1 MFHCHVWHRRLSIL
15 KFVKASRE
23 PWRLRFLVG
32 DLVSAPFV
40 LVTIKAM
47 HKVFTEFGERQDAR
61 NSRNH
66 GFTFQILLGS
76 HWIFH
81 WINSAVCNGST
92 CLKNTPKWREPP
104 HSINIPEG
112 LAPHFPSAS
121 NILRTGVERDAKNP
135 QTTRTVEH
143 LEIVGEAKSN
153 SWGDNRLPR
162 AIIPKELHIQA
173 LLTTSFNWLREP
185 KYQNLRGHGYN
196 NRVIGLYPQVIR
208 CSKRVYKS
216 PFTKI

>member
-1 MFHCHVWHRRLSIL
+1 MSDTGGYLFPWALTTAISRWGSGIRTICLTVTVASKPCL
-15 KFVKASRE
+15 KCSLNLVKDRMQE
-23 PWRLRFLVG
+23 TM
-32 DLVSAPFV
+32 V
-40 LVTIKAM
+40 LLC
-47 HKVFTEFGERQDAR
+47 FTV
-61 NSRNH
+61 
-66 GFTFQILLGS
+66 QILLWS

-92 CLKNTPKWREPP
+92 CLKNTPKWRESP

-121 NILRTGVERDAKNP
+121 NILRTGVEQNAKNP

-173 LLTTSFNWLREP
+173 
-185 KYQNLRGHGYN
+185 Y
-196 NRVIGLYPQVIR
+196 
-208 CSKRVYKS
+208 
-216 PFTKI
+216 